1 MPVLSSRRPLK
12 RSPVLCHPGI
22 ASAFLLLATLSV
34 APPPATAQPVL
45 GVPVVNTPCASGPT
59 LVEGQPD
66 TVASVPDAEG
76 FYSLFDGKSL
86 KGWWENCLTGHS
98 SQDRTLG
105 GLWIADSTHG
115 ALYSQ
120 QASTL
125 AGSVLM
131 TNKSWE
137 HYELIFDFWPTWG
150 NDAGVFNRVVPTG
163 SNAGRTYQTG
173 LDYKHGSSIGGSY
186 GEGGYGNFN
195 IDPYLFTRE
204 FGVVTVSTWSAFT
217 AARNPTSF
225 GCPASGC
232 GVAQWHAVWDT
243 AGWNQVRVKFFGGLT
258 GGSPTRMQAWI
269 RRLNNPP
276 VAPPDNWVPTH
287 DSAMN
292 ILAPANPIGLQIH
305 GGADYWNRAGRGTW
319 YRNIRIRP
327 LDVHGEPIPVSLHG
341 EALRSPAGGLK
352 LSGDAL
358 TGRFDG
364 AHTIRVRDARGRELR
379 RFSSS
384 SAGEVRY
391 ELGDVRGLLLIDVRT
406 ARGWT
411 HFRLVKP

>member
-1 MPVLSSRRPLK
+1 MPDLSSRNFLATSLTSF
-12 RSPVLCHPGI
+12 RSGVTP
-22 ASAFLLLATLSV
+22 AFLLYAVLCVL
-34 APPPATAQPVL
+34 PTAGTTQPVL
-45 GVPVVNTPCASGPT
+45 GVPAVNAPCASGPA

-66 TVASVPDAEG
+66 TLASVPDAEG

-86 KGWWENCLTGHS
+86 KGWWENCQTGHS

-150 NDAGVFNRVVPTG
+150 NDAGVFNRVTTT
-163 SNAGRTYQTG
+163 GRTYQTG

-195 IDPYLFTRE
+195 IDPYLFTTS
-204 FGVVTVSTWSAFT
+204 FGVITVSSWDEFT
-217 AARNPTSF
+217 AARDPSSF
-225 GCPASGC
+225 GCPSSGC

-269 RRLNNPP
+269 RRLDNPP
-276 VAPPDNWVPTH
+276 VPPPHNWVPTH

-292 ILAPANPIGLQIH
+292 TLTPANPIGLQIH
-305 GGADYWNRAGRGTW
+305 GGGDYWNRAGRGTW

-327 LDVHGEPIPVSLHG
+327 LDVNGDPVPVSLHG
-341 EALRSPAGGLK
+341 EVLRRQAGGLK
-352 LSGDAL
+352 LAGNAL
-358 TGRFDG
+358 TGHFAG

-379 RFSSS
+379 RFTSPSG
-384 SAGEVRY
+384 GEVRY
-391 ELGDVRGLLLIDVRT
+391 ELGALRGLLFVDVRT
-406 ARGWT
+406 AGGAS
-411 HFRLVKP
+411 HFRLGRL